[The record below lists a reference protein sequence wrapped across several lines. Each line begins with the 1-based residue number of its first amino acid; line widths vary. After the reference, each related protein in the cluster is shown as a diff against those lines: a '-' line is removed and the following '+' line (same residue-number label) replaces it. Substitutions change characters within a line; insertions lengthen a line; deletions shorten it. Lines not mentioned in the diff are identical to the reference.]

1 MDLTSVVKYEDMVC
15 FQQRSAW
22 VWGIKKTSRGFFGGD
37 GGELCPFV
45 VMIMIRND
53 IRRRLAPWGEIERD
67 EDIMMDIM
75 IYWRS
80 YRAYAMPLDVS

>member
-22 VWGIKKTSRGFFGGD
+22 VWGIRKTFRGFFGGEL
-37 GGELCPFV
+37 GLTLCPFV

-53 IRRRLAPWGEIERD
+53 IRRRLAPLAEIERD
-67 EDIMMDIM
+67 EDIDIM

-80 YRAYAMPLDVS
+80 YRIVPM